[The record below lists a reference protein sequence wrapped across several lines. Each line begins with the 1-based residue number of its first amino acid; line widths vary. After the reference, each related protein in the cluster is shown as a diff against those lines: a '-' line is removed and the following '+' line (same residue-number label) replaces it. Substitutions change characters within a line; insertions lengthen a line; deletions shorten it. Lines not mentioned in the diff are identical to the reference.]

1 MLSPVLLPQRIQNS
15 SDVIEGKVINQ
26 TSFWDPSHANIYTSN
41 LIEVYKS
48 FKNNSPVYLEVI
60 TEGGTVG
67 NDKEDVHPSLELSI
81 GDVGVFT
88 LNSKNLPS
96 QYGKPVYEAYASS
109 QGFIR
114 YNVSE
119 NEANEPFK
127 KYINLSTSLYSE
139 IQQSTQTTYSIVKPI
154 NPFVISNAN
163 TTQAVAAITGFS
175 PSTIT
180 AGTFSVVTI
189 NGSGFGTTQGTSFVE
204 FKRADDGGA
213 TFCRPDALSYLLWSD
228 TQIQVQLTTTGAS
241 TVNSTPGSGVIRV
254 DIGGV
259 KTTTTAS
266 LTVTHAQ
273 MNVYNNGSAPTTIY
287 NTRHVN
293 KQAGG
298 YAWQMFTGF
307 DSNAAAKASFL
318 RAFQSWRCGT
328 YINWT
333 TSTTTTVNTIAN
345 DGVNVIRFDVGTE
358 LPSGVLGRCTSRFSG
373 CGTQPNQNWF
383 VNELDI
389 VFDDGT
395 TWNYGPAAPTFSQY
409 DFESVAVHELGHG
422 HQLGH
427 VINSAEIMNYSIA
440 NGQSKRV
447 LSVNDLAGGNALMTR
462 NLTGGV
468 CAISAMTALT
478 ASNCTIGAPTANF
491 TANRTT
497 VCPGQT
503 VVFTNLS
510 TGSPTLNTWTFAGGT
525 PSTSTVSSPTVTYNT
540 PGSYS
545 VQLVVSNAN
554 GNNTYSVA
562 AYINVTS
569 AATLPLVQDFQS
581 ATYPPT
587 NWYVNDA
594 GNDNVKWK
602 LATTTG
608 YNTSQSTV
616 FDNYNDSINNRDEL
630 ATYVNLSGFSSA
642 KMTFYRSY
650 SQTFTTPYIDTL
662 QIGVST
668 NCGALTVYP
677 YLKGGSQLATAT
689 TSNSAAVFTPTGA
702 AQWVKD
708 SIDLTPYVGQTNVM
722 VAFINRGHYGDAIY
736 LDNINVT
743 GVAASTPT
751 AAISSAS
758 TGCTG
763 VPITLTD
770 ASIGGP
776 SSWLWTMT
784 GGAPSTSTV
793 QNTSVTYTTAGVKTI
808 TLTVAN
814 GSGTTTATKTI
825 TITAS
830 PTVAASIT
838 NTTICSGSSVVENV
852 TGATTYTWLP
862 SGSGS
867 TSTLTPSSTTVYT
880 ITGSTSGCA
889 SAPRTVTVNV
899 TPTPTTNISAS
910 SSTICAGQSTT
921 LTASGATT
929 YAWLPGAQTTT
940 IIAVTPTITTT
951 YTVTGANGTCSSN
964 KTITIN
970 VTSSP
975 TIAAS
980 ITNTTICRGSSVTV
994 AVTGAT
1000 TYTWLPSGSGSSSVL
1015 SPTSTTI
1022 YTVTGSNGSCNS
1034 APKNFTINVTPTP
1047 TTNITASSSTICAGQ
1062 SVTLTASG
1070 ATNYAWQPGAQT
1082 TTVVV
1087 VTPTATT
1094 NYTVTGANGIC
1105 SSNKT
1110 ITVNVSSTPTVAAS
1124 ITNTTIC
1131 RGSSVNV
1138 AVTGATTYTWLP
1150 SGSGSSSVLS
1160 PTSTTIYTV
1169 TGSNGSCNSAPK
1181 NFTVNVTPTP
1191 TTNVTASSATICAG
1205 QSVTLTAS
1213 GATNYAWQPGA
1224 QTTTV
1229 IAVTPTATTNY
1240 TVTGIGGICSSTK
1253 TISINV
1259 TATPTITASPSNTT
1273 ICSGSNITCTLT
1285 GACTYTWIPGG
1296 MTGAT
1301 MNLSPSSNT
1310 TYTVIGNCGGCTS
1323 APQNVTINVSSSP
1336 TVVATY
1342 TSPTCFGS
1350 CNGIITATTTGGT
1363 APYLYNVAGGSGSC
1377 SSIPCYSVCGSG
1389 SSYIIIATDVNG
1401 CIGTTNINVIDPPP
1415 ITVAVSNTNASCS
1428 SCADGVANV
1437 NVFGGMSPYTFVWMP
1452 VAITTPNAN
1461 NLPVGCY
1468 TVTVTDMNGC
1478 IKTASTCISFGTGIA
1493 QTQNES
1499 SNLSVYPN
1507 PSNGLFTISNSINT
1521 QKFEVM
1527 ITNTLGEIVMIEN
1540 AKNINQLS
1548 FDLSKLSKGIYYAK
1562 ATTDEGSKLFKLILE

>member
-1 MLSPVLLPQRIQNS
+1 MKKILLTIVIVTISLIQVSAQCMLSPVLLPQRIQNS
-15 SDVIEGKVINQ
+15 STIIEGKVINQ
-26 TSFWDPSHANIYTSN
+26 MSFWDPAHANIYTSN
-41 LIEVYKS
+41 LIEVYKT
-48 FKNNSPVYLEVI
+48 FKNSSPAYVEII

-67 NDKEDVHPSLELSI
+67 NDKEEVHPSLELSI
-81 GDVGVFT
+81 GDIGIFT
-88 LNSKNLPS
+88 LNTNNLPS
-96 QYGKPVYEAYASS
+96 QYGKPVFEAYASS

-114 YNVSE
+114 YNVAE
-119 NEANEPFK
+119 NEGNEPFK
-127 KYINLSTSLYSE
+127 KYVNLSTSLYSE
-139 IQQSTQTTYSIVKPI
+139 IQLSTQTNYSIVKPI
-154 NPFVISNAN
+154 NPFVTSNVN

-213 TFCRPDALSYLLWSD
+213 TFCRPDAWSYLLWSD
-228 TQIQVQLTTTGAS
+228 TQIQVRLTTTGAG

-254 DIGGV
+254 DVGGV
-259 KTTTTAS
+259 KTTSTAS
-266 LTVTHAQ
+266 ITVTHAQ
-273 MNVYNNGSAPTTIY
+273 MNVYSNGSAPTTIY

-293 KQAGG
+293 KQSGG
-298 YAWQMFTGF
+298 YVWQMYTGF
-307 DSNAAAKASFL
+307 DSNTAAKASFL

-333 TSTTTTVNTIAN
+333 AGATTTVNTIAN

-447 LSVNDLAGGNALMTR
+447 LSVNDLAGGNAVMTR

-478 ASNCTIGAPTANF
+478 ASNCTIGAPTASF

-503 VVFTNLS
+503 VIFTNLS

-540 PGSYS
+540 PGTYS

-554 GNNTYSVA
+554 GSSTYSVA
-562 AYINVTS
+562 SYINVTS
-569 AATLPLVQDFQS
+569 AATLPLSQTFQT
-581 ATYPPT
+581 ATFPPT
-587 NWYVNDA
+587 NWYIEDA

-602 LATTTG
+602 LATNAGFSST
-608 YNTSQSTV
+608 QSTV
-616 FDNYNDSINNRDEL
+616 FDNWTDSITPYKDEL
-630 ATYVNLSGFSSA
+630 KTYVNLTGFSTA

-650 SQTFTTPYIDTL
+650 SQTFAAPYVDTL

-668 NCGALTVYP
+668 NCGTSTVYP

-689 TSNSAAVFTPTGA
+689 TSSSAAPFTPTA
-702 AQWVKD
+702 TTQWVKD
-708 SIDLTPYVGQTNVM
+708 SIDLTPYVGQSNVM

-736 LDNINVT
+736 LDNINIT

-758 TGCTG
+758 VGCTG
-763 VPITLTD
+763 TPITLTD
-770 ASIGGP
+770 ASTGGP
-776 SSWLWTMT
+776 SSWSWTMA
-784 GGAPSTSTV
+784 GGTPSVATT
-793 QNTSVTYTTAGVKTI
+793 QNTSVTYSTAGVKTI

-814 GSGTTTATKTI
+814 GSGTTTATKSI
-825 TITAS
+825 TITAT

-838 NTTICSGSSVVENV
+838 NTTICRGASVTVSL

-867 TSTLTPSSTTVYT
+867 SSILSPTTTTIYT
-880 ITGSTSGCA
+880 ITGNAGSCN
-889 SAPRTVTVNV
+889 SAPRTVTINV
-899 TPTPTTNISAS
+899 TPTPTTNVSAS
-910 SSTICAGQSTT
+910 SSTICTGQSTT

-940 IIAVTPTITTT
+940 VITVTPTITTT
-951 YTVTGANGTCSSN
+951 YTVTGTTAGCSSN
-964 KTITIN
+964 RTITVN
-970 VTSSP
+970 VSSTP
-975 TIAAS
+975 TVAAS
-980 ITNTTICRGSSVTV
+980 VTNTAICRGSSVNI

-1015 SPTSTTI
+1015 SPTTTTI
-1022 YTVTGSNGSCNS
+1022 YTITGSNGNCNS
-1034 APKNFTINVTPTP
+1034 APRTVTINVTPTP
-1047 TTNITASSSTICAGQ
+1047 TTNVTASSLSICAGQ
-1062 SVTLTASG
+1062 SSTLTASG
-1070 ATNYAWQPGAQT
+1070 ATTYAWLPGAQT
-1082 TTVVV
+1082 TTVIA
-1087 VTPTATT
+1087 VTPTTT
-1094 NYTVTGANGIC
+1094 TTYTVTGTTAGC
-1105 SSNKT
+1105 SSNRT

-1138 AVTGATTYTWLP
+1138 TVTGATTYTWLP

-1160 PTSTTIYTV
+1160 PTTTTIYTI

-1181 NFTVNVTPTP
+1181 TVTVNVTPSP
-1191 TTNVTASSATICAG
+1191 TVNVTASPTLICTG
-1205 QSVTLTAS
+1205 QTATLTAS
-1213 GATNYAWQPGA
+1213 GATNYAWLPGA
-1224 QTTTV
+1224 QTTPA
-1229 IAVTPTATTNY
+1229 IAVTPTITTSY
-1240 TVTGIGGICSSTK
+1240 TVNGTTAGCSNNNVITLTVSTCTGID
-1253 TISINV
+1253 
-1259 TATPTITASPSNTT
+1259 
-1273 ICSGSNITCTLT
+1273 
-1285 GACTYTWIPGG
+1285 
-1296 MTGAT
+1296 
-1301 MNLSPSSNT
+1301 NLSSPSSHL
-1310 TYTVIGNCGGCTS
+1310 
-1323 APQNVTINVSSSP
+1323 
-1336 TVVATY
+1336 
-1342 TSPTCFGS
+1342 F
-1350 CNGIITATTTGGT
+1350 
-1363 APYLYNVAGGSGSC
+1363 
-1377 SSIPCYSVCGSG
+1377 
-1389 SSYIIIATDVNG
+1389 
-1401 CIGTTNINVIDPPP
+1401 
-1415 ITVAVSNTNASCS
+1415 
-1428 SCADGVANV
+1428 
-1437 NVFGGMSPYTFVWMP
+1437 VF
-1452 VAITTPNAN
+1452 
-1461 NLPVGCY
+1461 
-1468 TVTVTDMNGC
+1468 
-1478 IKTASTCISFGTGIA
+1478 
-1493 QTQNES
+1493 
-1499 SNLSVYPN
+1499 PN
-1507 PSNGLFTISNSINT
+1507 PSNGLFTISNTINT
-1521 QKFEVM
+1521 DKLEA
-1527 ITNTLGEIVMIEN
+1527 IIINTLGQTVMIET
-1540 AKNINQLS
+1540 AKNTNQLS
-1548 FDLSKLSKGIYYAK
+1548 IDLSKMSKGIYYAK
-1562 ATTDEGSKLFKLILE
+1562 ITTEEGSKLFKLILE